1 MIPALDGRASLDRGQ
16 VGPCY
21 NVYPKLNDNVDM
33 IETSIPYY
41 RFAYSRIALHGRFEG
56 SISAFC
62 YRSYSLISDTWS
74 FEEIHA

>member
-1 MIPALDGRASLDRGQ
+1 MIPALDGRASLDRGKLAL
-16 VGPCY
+16 Y

-56 SISAFC
+56 SIRRFV
-62 YRSYSLISDTWS
+62 TG
-74 FEEIHA
+74 HTH